1 VLHDCAILSL
11 LDHSRRGTGSKS
23 HFGCEPTPV
32 NQRSLRYGV
41 DIGCGLR
48 TQSSPFRPRP
58 IRPIVAYPP
67 GGGSDILSPVLGQKL
82 HEILGQ
88 PVVID
93 NRGGASGTI
102 GTAAAVKSAGW
113 LYAAA
118 RSDHPRHQPELL
130 REATL
135 QYDERF
141 CASHHGRFYLNTDGG
156 TSERARPYG
165 ARLNRDRQDPP
176 ADDRELRICGYRDGI
191 PPDRRAIQAAY
202 WLAAAVQLLPD

>member
-1 VLHDCAILSL
+1 
-11 LDHSRRGTGSKS
+11 
-23 HFGCEPTPV
+23 
-32 NQRSLRYGV
+32 
-41 DIGCGLR
+41 
-48 TQSSPFRPRP
+48 
-58 IRPIVAYPP
+58 
-67 GGGSDILSPVLGQKL
+67 
-82 HEILGQ
+82 
-88 PVVID
+88 VID

-141 CASHHGRFYLNTDGG
+141 CVSHHGRFYLNTDGG

-176 ADDRELRICGYRDGI
+176 ADDRELQICGYQDRI
-191 PPDRRAIQAAY
+191 PPDRRAIQAAC
-202 WLAAAVQLLPD
+202 WLAAAVQLLPS

>member
-1 VLHDCAILSL
+1 LS
-11 LDHSRRGTGSKS
+11 H
-23 HFGCEPTPV
+23 
-32 NQRSLRYGV
+32 
-41 DIGCGLR
+41 
-48 TQSSPFRPRP
+48 
-58 IRPIVAYPP
+58 
-67 GGGSDILSPVLGQKL
+67 VLGQKL

-176 ADDRELRICGYRDGI
+176 ADDRELQICGYQDRI
-191 PPDRRAIQAAY
+191 PPDRRAIQAAC
-202 WLAAAVQLLPD
+202 WLAAAVQLLPS